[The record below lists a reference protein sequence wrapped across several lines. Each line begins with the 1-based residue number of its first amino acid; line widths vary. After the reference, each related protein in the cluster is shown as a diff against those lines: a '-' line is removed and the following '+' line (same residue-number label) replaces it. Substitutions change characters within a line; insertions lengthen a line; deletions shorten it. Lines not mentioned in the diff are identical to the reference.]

1 MENTPAW
8 QLIKNVVEG
17 GTTKKTEII
26 KAILLVNP
34 EMNKNTIRAQITVC
48 TVNNPSRINFGQNK
62 KPRAEHNQ
70 YDFLYQ
76 EDKST
81 VVLYDSNKHG
91 NWVLEDDGG
100 KTKVAKSDSNDVGNL
115 DITCPECGSPIVYYW
130 GDIDSD
136 TYRAYNID
144 ENADMIEEEEVDIS
158 PRMDRVDE
166 VKDEFFYMCSNHDCG
181 WDWKTKE
188 EFLNGD
194 DDDEENDEE
203 NVGEDKLSEFKEQEK
218 VAVGFWE
225 FKSLADSVA
234 NEYYLGDKDWARILY
249 KKAENIAEG
258 RSDYS
263 DLANSVADEDYLGD
277 KDWARILYK
286 KAEDLAEGYLD
297 YKNLA
302 NSVADEDYLGDKD
315 WAQILYK
322 KAEDIAEDYSDYSD
336 LADYVAR
343 ELYLGDKDWAR
354 ILYKKAEDLAEGF
367 SDYRGIAYSVAD
379 EDYLGDKDWARI
391 LYKKALESGDSFND
405 FNELCNDYLD
415 DKSRFDEES
424 FEKSFEKA
432 LGLKSNADEYDIN
445 SFADA
450 LEKAGETD
458 KMEKLRS

>member
-249 KKAENIAEG
+249 KKS
-258 RSDYS
+258 RKYS
-263 DLANSVADEDYLGD
+263 
-277 KDWARILYK
+277 
-286 KAEDLAEGYLD
+286 
-297 YKNLA
+297 
-302 NSVADEDYLGDKD
+302 
-315 WAQILYK
+315 
-322 KAEDIAEDYSDYSD
+322 
-336 LADYVAR
+336 
-343 ELYLGDKDWAR
+343 
-354 ILYKKAEDLAEGF
+354 
-367 SDYRGIAYSVAD
+367 
-379 EDYLGDKDWARI
+379 
-391 LYKKALESGDSFND
+391 
-405 FNELCNDYLD
+405 
-415 DKSRFDEES
+415 
-424 FEKSFEKA
+424 
-432 LGLKSNADEYDIN
+432 
-445 SFADA
+445 
-450 LEKAGETD
+450 
-458 KMEKLRS
+458 

>member
-249 KKAENIAEG
+249 KKAE
-258 RSDYS
+258 
-263 DLANSVADEDYLGD
+263 
-277 KDWARILYK
+277 
-286 KAEDLAEGYLD
+286 
-297 YKNLA
+297 
-302 NSVADEDYLGDKD
+302 
-315 WAQILYK
+315 
-322 KAEDIAEDYSDYSD
+322 DIAEDYSDYSD

>member
-249 KKAENIAEG
+249 KKA
-258 RSDYS
+258 
-263 DLANSVADEDYLGD
+263 
-277 KDWARILYK
+277 
-286 KAEDLAEGYLD
+286 
-297 YKNLA
+297 
-302 NSVADEDYLGDKD
+302 
-315 WAQILYK
+315 
-322 KAEDIAEDYSDYSD
+322 
-336 LADYVAR
+336 
-343 ELYLGDKDWAR
+343 
-354 ILYKKAEDLAEGF
+354 
-367 SDYRGIAYSVAD
+367 
-379 EDYLGDKDWARI
+379 
-391 LYKKALESGDSFND
+391 LESGDSFND

>member
-286 KAEDLAEGYLD
+286 KAEDLAEG
-297 YKNLA
+297 
-302 NSVADEDYLGDKD
+302 
-315 WAQILYK
+315 
-322 KAEDIAEDYSDYSD
+322 
-336 LADYVAR
+336 
-343 ELYLGDKDWAR
+343 
-354 ILYKKAEDLAEGF
+354 F